1 MLFDAP
7 YLKAKFEAGL
17 NIEQFVKSG
26 EPEGHHHQ
34 WIQRW
39 EMLALDEAQTTLA
52 QSFTREM
59 HIITLTGT
67 WCGDCALQG
76 AALARIASTNP
87 DKIKLRFLPRDP
99 HAEMLMRLKI
109 NGGFRVPVTFFCAE
123 DFEPVSVFG
132 DRSLSRYRAMAEKVI
147 AGSGRTCAPRT
158 STGLPNDPVRAVL
171 QEMLNEIERTHL
183 VLRTSAR
190 LRQKHND

>member
-1 MLFDAP
+1 MLFEPA
-7 YLKAKFEAGL
+7 YLKTKFDAGM

-26 EPEGHHHQ
+26 EPEGHHLQ
-34 WIQRW
+34 WHQRW
-39 EMLALDEAQTTLA
+39 EMLALDETQTTLA
-52 QSFTREM
+52 QSFTRVM

-76 AALARIASTNP
+76 AALARIAAANP
-87 DKIKLRFLPRDP
+87 EKIKLCFLPRDP
-99 HAEMLMRLKI
+99 NAEMLMRLKI

-132 DRSLSRYRAMAEKVI
+132 DRSLSRYRAMAQRV
-147 AGSGRTCAPRT
+147 GGPSCPPRT
-158 STGLPNDPVRAVL
+158 TTGLPDDPVRAVL

-190 LRQKHND
+190 LRQKHDD